1 MTRDY
6 HTLDAIVVVASL
18 ILLAAFSGL
27 LAFVNIPQAAL
38 PILASLGTGVLGI
51 LTAYVGARWGNKKPG
66 EPGAGGTTINTPPG
80 PSSVTVDTPP
90 VEPKP

>member
-27 LAFVNIPQAAL
+27 LAFVDIPQAAL

-66 EPGAGGTTINTPPG
+66 ENGGGTTINTPAG
-80 PSSVTVDTPP
+80 PSSVTVDTPAQ
-90 VEPKP
+90 EPKP